1 MIDILTT
8 LLPHVYASSPTS
20 EEMDDAHQ
28 WPSEKSNA
36 ESPERLFS
44 FLYGGQPSSEFLK
57 TWDVER
63 TENELDEHRT
73 ERTITHT
80 DTKTGIQVRC
90 VMVIWKNYPTVE
102 WTVYFKNNGNTNTPI
117 LSSIQAIDAVF
128 ERSADGEFVLHHHI
142 GDKCTIDS
150 FAPIETRL
158 GPEVSKTFVP
168 DGGRPSNG
176 EWPYYNLECPDE
188 GRGIIVA
195 IGWPGQWK
203 SQFIR
208 DEGTELRV
216 IAGQELTRL
225 TLHPGEEIRTPL
237 IALQFYRGDWIRA
250 QNIWRRW
257 MLDHNFPKDHGK
269 PLSPKLGAGSV
280 QFYAFNCTQ
289 DGDIEILD
297 RFRDAGIQLSYWWMD
312 AGWYDNGGAGWG
324 KVGTWE
330 ADRGRFP
337 NGLAPIGDRCHSD
350 QIELMVWFEMERV
363 SADTWLTQNHPE
375 WIHGGAEG
383 GLLKLDEPKVVE
395 WVIDRVD
402 NIISESGIDLYRS
415 DFNIDPL
422 PFWRANDAEDRQGI
436 TEIRYIE
443 GYLAYWDELRRRYP
457 GMLIDS
463 CASGGRRDDLE
474 TMRRAVP
481 ILPTDVENDAEA
493 YQCCTYGFGLWLPF
507 FDHTNYERFDDYYFR
522 SSIAPFLQCN
532 WDVRKDDFDI
542 DSATKCLSLW
552 RNAAEFFFGDFWPL
566 SAYSI
571 TKDVWMAW
579 QFNRP
584 DGSAG
589 LIQAFRR
596 PACPYVSAQYK
607 LQALESDA
615 VYIVSNQDT
624 GKTRQMT
631 GRELMSD
638 GLTVTI
644 SEQPGAAL
652 LTYEK
657 IEV

>member
-8 LLPHVYASSPTS
+8 LLPHVYTSSPTS
-20 EEMDDAHQ
+20 EEMADAHE
-28 WPSEKSNA
+28 WASEKSNA

-63 TENELDEHRT
+63 TERELDEHRT
-73 ERTITHT
+73 ERTITYT
-80 DTKTGIQVRC
+80 DTKTALQVRC
-90 VMVIWKNYPTVE
+90 VMVIWKNFPTVE

-117 LSSIQAIDAVF
+117 VSSIQSIDAVF

-150 FAPIETRL
+150 FSPIETRL
-158 GPEVSKTFVP
+158 DPEVSKTFVP

-176 EWPYYNLECPDE
+176 EWPYYSLERPNE
-188 GRGIIVA
+188 GRGVIIA

-203 SQFIR
+203 SQFVR
-208 DEGTELRV
+208 DDGVQLRFT
-216 IAGQELTRL
+216 AGQELTRL
-225 TLHPGEEIRTPL
+225 TLYPGEEIRTPL
-237 IALQFYRGDWIRA
+237 IALQFYRGDWLRA

-363 SADTWLTQNHPE
+363 SADTWLSQNHPE

-383 GLLKLDEPKVVE
+383 GLLKLDEPEVVE

-532 WDVRKDDFDI
+532 WDVRKDDFDT
-542 DSATKCLSLW
+542 DSATKGLSQW
-552 RNAAEFFFGDFWPL
+552 RNAAEFFFDDFWPL

-584 DGSAG
+584 CGSAG

-596 PACPYVSAQYK
+596 PDCPYVSAQYK
-607 LQALESDA
+607 LQALELDA
-615 VYIVSNQDT
+615 VYIVSDLDT

-644 SEQPGAAL
+644 SDQPGAVL

-657 IEV
+657 VEV

>member
-1 MIDILTT
+1 MIDVLTS
-8 LLPHVYASSPTS
+8 LLGGVYASSPAS
-20 EEMDDAHQ
+20 EEVDEAHQ
-28 WPSEKSNA
+28 WASEKSDA
-36 ESPERLFS
+36 ENPEPLFS
-44 FLYGGQPSSEFLK
+44 FLYGGQHSNDLLP
-57 TWDVER
+57 TWDLER
-63 TENELDEHRT
+63 TERELDGSRT
-73 ERTITHT
+73 QRTLAYT
-80 DTKTGIQVRC
+80 DPKTRLQVRC

-102 WTVYFKNNGNTNTPI
+102 WTVYFKNNGSANTPI
-117 LSSIQAIDAVF
+117 LSSIQAMDTDF
-128 ERSADGEFVLHHHI
+128 KRGSDGEYLLHHHI

-150 FAPIETRL
+150 FAPIETKL
-158 GPEVSKTFVP
+158 EPGACKTFVP

-176 EWPYYNLECPDE
+176 EWPYYNLERPDE
-188 GRGIIVA
+188 GRGVIVA

-203 SQFIR
+203 SRFVR
-208 DEGTELRV
+208 DDGVGLRLT
-216 IAGQELTRL
+216 AGQELTHL

-237 IALQFYRGDWIRA
+237 IAMQFYRGDWFRG

-257 MLDHNFPKDHGK
+257 MLDHNFPKDYGK
-269 PLSPKLGAGSV
+269 PLAPKLGAGSV
-280 QFYAFNCTQ
+280 QFYGFNCTQ
-289 DGDIEILD
+289 DGDIEFLD

-330 ADRGRFP
+330 ADRKRFP
-337 NGLAPIGDRCHSD
+337 DGLKPIGDRCHSD
-350 QIELMVWFEMERV
+350 DIQLMVWFEMERV
-363 SADTWLTQNHPE
+363 SADTWLSQNRPE

-383 GLLKLDEPKVVE
+383 GLLKLDEPEVAQ

-402 NIISESGIDLYRS
+402 SIISESGIDLYRS

-422 PFWRANDAEDRQGI
+422 RYWRANDAEDRQGI

-443 GYLAYWDELRRRYP
+443 GYLGYWDELRRRHP

-463 CASGGRRDDLE
+463 CASGGRRNDLE

-522 SSIAPFLQCN
+522 SSIAPFMQCN
-532 WDVRKDDFDI
+532 WDVRKDDFDVE
-542 DSATKCLSLW
+542 AARTGLAQW
-552 RNAAEFFFGDFWPL
+552 RNAAEFFFGDFLPL

-571 TKDVWMAW
+571 AKDVWMAW
-579 QFNRP
+579 QFNQP
-584 DGSAG
+584 NGSSG

-596 PACPYVSAQYK
+596 PDCPYLSAQYK
-607 LQALESDA
+607 LKALESDA
-615 VYIVSNQDT
+615 RYFVTDEDT
-624 GKTRQMT
+624 GISTLMS
-631 GRELMSD
+631 GRELMD
-638 GLTVTI
+638 EGLTITI

-652 LTYEK
+652 FTYE
-657 IEV
+657 EVEV